1 MSAATKPKLTVAQYL
16 AIERQ
21 NDFKSEFYRGE
32 MFAMA
37 GASRE
42 HNRIKSNLD
51 GELYA
56 RLKGGPCQS
65 FSGDLRVAVD
75 RTGLYTYPDIVIV
88 CGEPEYS
95 PEDRDTLTNPQVI
108 IEILSPSTE
117 GYDRGAK
124 FRNYQQ
130 LRSLREYVLVSQDQ
144 VAVDHFVRQPDGT
157 WVLTFLIGPDSE
169 FALATVDAR
178 IPLRDIYANVDFQPP
193 QTA

>member
-1 MSAATKPKLTVAQYL
+1 MSAATKPKMTVAQYL

-42 HNRIKSNLD
+42 HNGIKENMII
-51 GELYA
+51 
-56 RLKGGPCQS
+56 RLGAQLLGGPCRS
-65 FSGDLRVAVD
+65 FSSDQRVAVD

-88 CGEPEYS
+88 CGQPEYS
-95 PEDRDTLTNPQVI
+95 PEDRDTLVNPQVI

-117 GYDRGAK
+117 AYDRGAK

-130 LRSLREYVLVSQDQ
+130 LPSVREYVLVSQDQ
-144 VAVDHFVRQPDGT
+144 MSIDRFVRQPNGD
-157 WVLTFLIGPDSE
+157 WLLTGFNGPESLLS
-169 FALATVDAR
+169 LATVEAR
-178 IPLRDIYANVDFQPP
+178 IPLSDIYANVEFKPP
-193 QTA
+193 KTA